1 MEFNGKEICMKQRI
15 ITAVC
20 GVLLIVPIILYGRLP
35 FTIVT
40 YILASVALF
49 ELLRMN
55 KAVQRH
61 IITTISSYLFLWL
74 YMFPV
79 TKYSFLQLTFTKI
92 QLISL
97 FIVVLFVYIVL
108 SKNNFT
114 FREAS
119 FLLLATLFLA
129 TAFEHL
135 MYTRHVGLAY
145 FLFVL
150 FNIWATDS
158 GAYFIGRSL
167 GKRKLWPEISPNK
180 TVAGAVG
187 GIVFACIVG
196 AIFYVTNTIHFTFVQ
211 LIVLAIATSII
222 GQLGDLVASAIKRT
236 FQIKDF
242 GKLFPG
248 HGGVLD
254 RLDSVL
260 FTFLVL
266 SIIVIF

>member
-1 MEFNGKEICMKQRI
+1 MKQRI

-20 GVLLIVPIILYGRLP
+20 GIVVIVPIILYGRLP
-35 FTIVT
+35 FTIIAYV
-40 YILASVALF
+40 LASVALL

-55 KAVQRH
+55 KDVQRH
-61 IITTISSYLFLWL
+61 VITLISAYLFLWL

-79 TKYSFLQLTFTKI
+79 QQYSLLQVTFTKI

-97 FIVVLFVYIVL
+97 FVVVLFVYIVL

-119 FLLLATLFLA
+119 FILLATLFLA
-129 TAFEHL
+129 TAFEYL

-150 FNIWATDS
+150 FVIWATDS

-196 AIFYVTNTIHFTFVQ
+196 IIFYVTNTIHFTFVQ
-211 LIVLAIATSII
+211 LIVLSIVTSII